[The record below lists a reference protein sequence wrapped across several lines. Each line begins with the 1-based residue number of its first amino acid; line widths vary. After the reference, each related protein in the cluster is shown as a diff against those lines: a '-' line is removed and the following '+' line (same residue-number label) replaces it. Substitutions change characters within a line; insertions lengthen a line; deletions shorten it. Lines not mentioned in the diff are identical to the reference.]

1 MRKSYG
7 SIAFRFIGNIHI
19 TVMRMLYYIYYML
32 YTCSTTHW
40 TLCLFPFSHGNGKH
54 SNLLASQWSAWIWMD
69 CSELTFCLYCSLRP
83 IRCRNGRANS
93 VESGIFSCDC
103 VLLASFTLFFHTQC
117 IIKVSSRPT
126 IVRRKQFHLSKIC
139 WKHNTLIMHSSC
151 GAPLFSVFT
160 ENSFRYK

>member
-19 TVMRMLYYIYYML
+19 TVTRMLYYIYYML

-103 VLLASFTLFFHTQC
+103 VLLASFTLFLLYPVYHKSFFSTHH
-117 IIKVSSRPT
+117 RPT
-126 IVRRKQFHLSKIC
+126 QTI
-139 WKHNTLIMHSSC
+139 
-151 GAPLFSVFT
+151 
-160 ENSFRYK
+160 SFVKNMLKAQHAYYA